1 MLLVFFLIVY
11 TLDGRSKK
19 QTIVWKNE
27 DRWENAAVK
36 YMAYLKNKS
45 QVLRRRRFIVNF
57 GYTVQPTYKYITCLV
72 LA

>member
-36 YMAYLKNKS
+36 HMAYLKTN
-45 QVLRRRRFIVNF
+45 LNF
-57 GYTVQPTYKYITCLV
+57 YEEDDIL
-72 LA
+72 